1 MATTTDPFPKR
12 VTRADEQEP
21 SPAPTNLREARG
33 GGGGGR
39 FGGGGGGGGGEP
51 PRPGP
56 ASFLPD
62 PGHLWLI
69 FRRRLW
75 TFLAIAAVVLA
86 LVGAF
91 TATRPE
97 LYSSTASI
105 LIEPR
110 QPEVVESD
118 PVAPNLAA
126 DTNVI
131 DTEVEILS
139 SRRLAGRVAESLDL
153 ANHPDFGAGRELD
166 YDPDSPGTHP
176 LAGAVL
182 RRVDI
187 RRAGLTYL
195 VEITG
200 EAKDPELA
208 AAIPNEFARQYL
220 AQQQEAKSTVNDEA
234 QDFLQTRL
242 VELRSNAAEADAAL
256 QAYKIRNGLM
266 SAEGATMAEQEVSVL
281 NQEISAARASLAEK
295 SGQLAAARQRV
306 SRGGGGAEVPAA
318 LQSGTVAE
326 LRSREATLTGE
337 IARLDERFGDRHPE
351 LIRKR
356 SELADT
362 RRQIQ
367 SEINRVLSSL
377 ESDVEAARSRVASL
391 EASQRQAERSLVSNN
406 AAQVGFLELERN
418 AEAARAIYEAFLERS
433 QDVASQEG
441 LIRPNASIETLASV
455 PGLPSSPDYVIA
467 ALFGLAGA
475 MILGLAGVGV
485 AEYVD
490 ARIRTRTDVEERL
503 GLAYMG
509 AVPTLQS
516 TVKRPVRG
524 EAPQDYLIDHPQ
536 SKFAESMRAL
546 KYSLGLDRR
555 EGSTS
560 IAITS
565 ALPREGKS
573 TIAMGLARTL
583 AIAGEPTVLID
594 CDARRHAVSDAL
606 LPEGWD
612 GLARLLD
619 GEIGLEQAL
628 YLDERTY
635 LQVLGSRIPPTDGR
649 ELFGKLPLS
658 ELLKL
663 LREAGF
669 KSIVIDT
676 APALGIAETRSI
688 AAETDMALMVARWRT
703 TSIKAVDTASDLL
716 LASEANLKGIAL
728 SQVDIRKYA
737 STGEQDPYSYSR
749 KFEGYYSE

>member
-1 MATTTDPFPKR
+1 MPTTTTTTFPKR
-12 VTRADEQEP
+12 IAHVDEPER
-21 SPAPTNLREARG
+21 PASTG
-33 GGGGGR
+33 GGNGGNGGGAS
-39 FGGGGGGGGGEP
+39 GS
-51 PRPGP
+51 
-56 ASFLPD
+56 AAVSFLPD

-75 TFLAIAAVVLA
+75 TFLALFAAVVA
-86 LVGAF
+86 LVAAF
-91 TATRPE
+91 TLTRPE
-97 LYSSTASI
+97 LYSATASI

-110 QPEVVESD
+110 QPEVLESD

-153 ANHPDFGAGRELD
+153 AERPEFGGPRD
-166 YDPDSPGTHP
+166 ISYDPDEPGTHP
-176 LAGAVL
+176 LAGAL
-182 RRVDI
+182 LGRVDI

-195 VEITG
+195 IEITANV
-200 EAKDPELA
+200 EDAELS
-208 AAIPNEFARQYL
+208 AAIANEFARQYL
-220 AQQQEAKSTVNDEA
+220 AQQQEAKSSVNDEA
-234 QDFLQTRL
+234 QDFLQARL
-242 VELRSNAAEADAAL
+242 VQLRQKASEADAAL

-281 NQEISAARASLAEK
+281 NQEISSARAALAEK
-295 SGQLAAARQRV
+295 EGQLQAARRRV
-306 SRGGGGAEVPAA
+306 ERGGGGAQVPAA
-318 LQSGTVAE
+318 LQSGTVAQ

-367 SEINRVLSSL
+367 TEIDRVLASL

-391 EASQRQAERSLVSNN
+391 EASQNRAQGSLVSNN
-406 AAQVGFLELERN
+406 AAQVGYLELERN

-441 LIRPNASIETLASV
+441 LIRPDASIETLASE
-455 PGLPSSPDYVIA
+455 PRLPSSPNYLFA
-467 ALFGLAGA
+467 ALFGLTGA

-490 ARIRTRTDVEERL
+490 ARIRTRSDIEDRL
-503 GLAYMG
+503 GLAYAG
-509 AVPTLQS
+509 AVPSLQS
-516 TVKRPVRG
+516 TVKRSVAS
-524 EAPQDYLIDHPQ
+524 EEPQDYMLDHPQ
-536 SKFAESMRAL
+536 SKFAESIRAL
-546 KYSLGLDRR
+546 RYSLGLDGY
-555 EGSTS
+555 EGAQTL
-560 IAITS
+560 AITS

-573 TIAMGLARTL
+573 TIAMCLARTM
-583 AIAGEPTVLID
+583 AIAGHPTVLID
-594 CDARRHAVSDAL
+594 CDARRHAVSDAM
-606 LPEGWD
+606 LPENWD
-612 GLARLLD
+612 GLSRLLE
-619 GEIGLEQAL
+619 GEIGLDEAL

-635 LQVLGSRIPPTDGR
+635 LQVLGSRLPQTDGR
-649 ELFGKLPLS
+649 ELFEKFPLS
-658 ELLKL
+658 QLLELL
-663 LREAGF
+663 RQAGF
-669 KSIVIDT
+669 HSIIIDT
-676 APALGIAETRSI
+676 APALGIAETRAI
-688 AAETDMALMVARWRT
+688 AAQTDKSLMVARWRT

-716 LASEANLKGIAL
+716 LSAGAKLSGVTL

-737 STGEQDPYSYSR
+737 STGEQDPYSYQK